1 MMENSRFLIIIFY
14 FEGKKKEINT
24 NLRCF
29 FSLRLLSPVPTPAI
43 RLGVFS
49 VNKSHSSSQRIAS
62 AARPRLRRWT
72 QFSEKRN

>member
-49 VNKSHSSSQRIAS
+49 VIQIPLLISTHCLCSQTTAQ
-62 AARPRLRRWT
+62 ALDPV
-72 QFSEKRN
+72 F